1 MSAWVFPGTSPKDP
15 HPVLRLRIQFPSFS
29 PDRMKRHEAPI
40 DFTTSSL
47 RSGLILRKTPADVLE
62 YGWYCGGTILWVC
75 TAAGCS
81 PLLHQRRS
89 QEEYLNLE
97 KKKRV
102 YHHKS
107 RPVAAWYSGADLDLT
122 ARGGIVAREARGE
135 IFGGVASL
143 RIAQRTYVY
152 DKVNRVKSLKQ
163 NNMPAF
169 VFSSKLIYYIVILQI
184 SSNLFLNGQNVSDS
198 TSVNTD
204 YCLIITINVKMDD
217 SKNSGWAL
225 PPLAPP

>member
-1 MSAWVFPGTSPKDP
+1 MIHICYP
-15 HPVLRLRIQFPSFS
+15 
-29 PDRMKRHEAPI
+29 
-40 DFTTSSL
+40 
-47 RSGLILRKTPADVLE
+47 
-62 YGWYCGGTILWVC
+62 
-75 TAAGCS
+75 
-81 PLLHQRRS
+81 
-89 QEEYLNLE
+89 
-97 KKKRV
+97 
-102 YHHKS
+102 
-107 RPVAAWYSGADLDLT
+107 GADLDLT

-135 IFGGVASL
+135 NFGRRGFVTRPPPQL
-143 RIAQRTYVY
+143 TYVY

-204 YCLIITINVKMDD
+204 YCLTINIKMDD
-217 SKNSGWAL
+217 SKNLGWAL

>member
-1 MSAWVFPGTSPKDP
+1 MVTSNMCMQT
-15 HPVLRLRIQFPSFS
+15 L
-29 PDRMKRHEAPI
+29 
-40 DFTTSSL
+40 
-47 RSGLILRKTPADVLE
+47 
-62 YGWYCGGTILWVC
+62 
-75 TAAGCS
+75 
-81 PLLHQRRS
+81 
-89 QEEYLNLE
+89 
-97 KKKRV
+97 
-102 YHHKS
+102 
-107 RPVAAWYSGADLDLT
+107 SGADLDLT
-122 ARGGIVAREARGE
+122 ARGGIVAREARGK

-143 RIAQRTYVY
+143 RVAQRTYVY
-152 DKVNRVKSLKQ
+152 GKVNRVKSLKQ

-217 SKNSGWAL
+217 SKNLGWAL